1 MDRRVFEEE
10 EEVHQLVEEE
20 AQKQQEISPKMVE
33 EEKKGGNESTLSKEF
48 VNVDHQ
54 MVQKDKQL
62 STFEDD
68 LSMDFS
74 VSNPDDK
81 NGHVEYTCKGKDRQG
96 DWEGSR
102 RYTHFFL
109 LHEVL
114 TQRWPGLYLPRLPPK
129 KAIGRYETKFL
140 QQRRYGLERYM
151 RKLGKYDFIIN
162 SDEFLV
168 FSRPNGD
175 PEKLLAKLTKIPS
188 SQIIERMQ
196 RHLHISEKNLDI
208 SDKEA
213 YSGKI
218 KDFSLFATR
227 TLP

>member
-1 MDRRVFEEE
+1 
-10 EEVHQLVEEE
+10 
-20 AQKQQEISPKMVE
+20 
-33 EEKKGGNESTLSKEF
+33 
-48 VNVDHQ
+48 
-54 MVQKDKQL
+54 
-62 STFEDD
+62 
-68 LSMDFS
+68 
-74 VSNPDDK
+74 
-81 NGHVEYTCKGKDRQG
+81 
-96 DWEGSR
+96 
-102 RYTHFFL
+102 
-109 LHEVL
+109 
-114 TQRWPGLYLPRLPPK
+114 
-129 KAIGRYETKFL
+129 
-140 QQRRYGLERYM
+140 M